1 MNDIRINWKKS
12 RLSNSV
18 LYDLPK
24 RIQLHKPKIVVISGL
39 LDQFYQDPYIHA
51 VEAESLVSQIVTA
64 LRKIKDVFII
74 MTSRLTENQIVIP
87 ALSRIEIRA
96 RQVFDEMKLNLSI
109 YKNGRLRKTSM
120 TKAELTID

>member
-74 MTSRLTENQIVIP
+74 MISRLTENQIVIP

-109 YKNGRLRKTSM
+109 YKNGRLRKMSM

>member
-1 MNDIRINWKKS
+1 
-12 RLSNSV
+12 
-18 LYDLPK
+18 
-24 RIQLHKPKIVVISGL
+24 
-39 LDQFYQDPYIHA
+39 
-51 VEAESLVSQIVTA
+51 
-64 LRKIKDVFII
+64 

-120 TKAELTID
+120 TKAE